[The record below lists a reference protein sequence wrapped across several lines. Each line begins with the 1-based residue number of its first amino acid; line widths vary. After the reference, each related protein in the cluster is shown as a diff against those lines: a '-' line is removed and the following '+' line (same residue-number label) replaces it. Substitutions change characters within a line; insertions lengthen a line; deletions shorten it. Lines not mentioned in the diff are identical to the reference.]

1 MIINHRGENGC
12 SDEQRR
18 TRMEK
23 CGKWPIV
30 FVTLVAMPDNVR
42 RFQAGPDPFGRTWE
56 VEFRWLQTGI
66 SIRHA
71 DTVDVKF
78 VVWTEGEDKQE
89 KIVALPHPL
98 LLALAAKSGHA
109 LTDPWCLKLAGRHLR
124 FMMSSGEDL
133 EKTLVT
139 LSAPDL
145 ERAAGALQ
153 PA

>member
-1 MIINHRGENGC
+1 
-12 SDEQRR
+12 
-18 TRMEK
+18 
-23 CGKWPIV
+23 
-30 FVTLVAMPDNVR
+30 MPDNFR

-78 VVWTEGEDKQE
+78 LLWTEGEPKQE
-89 KIVALPHPL
+89 KIVALPHPD
-98 LLALAAKSGHA
+98 LLALSRETGHA
-109 LTDPWCLKLAGRHLR
+109 LADGWCLKLAAGHLIH
-124 FMMSSGEDL
+124 MLESGEDL

-139 LSAPDL
+139 LSPADL
-145 ERAAGALQ
+145 RRAAGSFQ